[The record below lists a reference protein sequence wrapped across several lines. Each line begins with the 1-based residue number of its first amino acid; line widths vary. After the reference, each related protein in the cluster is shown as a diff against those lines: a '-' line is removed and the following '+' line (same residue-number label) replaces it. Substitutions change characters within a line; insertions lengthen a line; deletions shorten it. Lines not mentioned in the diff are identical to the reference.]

1 VKFYLINPRY
11 KQNNLN
17 QGPRNP
23 QYVTIMKPDILLTNI
38 GQIASIAGHSE
49 KPKKGEEL
57 GEVSIIENGAIA
69 IAEGIIIGVGTTDDV
84 LAQVTQEPELPP
96 IEFPNMLAT
105 PGFIDSHTHLAF
117 GGSRENDFAMKL
129 QGKTYLEI
137 LDAGGGI
144 LNTLRTTRKASQDEL
159 CSNAFSYASDM

>member
-1 VKFYLINPRY
+1 MKFYLINPRY

-17 QGPRNP
+17 QDPRNP
-23 QYVTIMKPDILLTNI
+23 QHVTIMKPDILLTNI
-38 GQIASIAGHSE
+38 GQVATVAGHSE
-49 KPKKGEEL
+49 KPKKEEEL
-57 GEVSIIENGAIA
+57 GEVSIIENGSIA
-69 IAEGIIIGVGTTDDV
+69 IADGVIIGVGTTSEV
-84 LAQVTQEPELPP
+84 LAQVTQMPELPP

-137 LDAGGGI
+137 LEAGGGI
-144 LNTLRTTRKASQDEL
+144 LNTLRSTRKATQS
-159 CSNAFSYASDM
+159 